1 MSKITVSKERR
12 AQPEADLT
20 EEEQRILNSGA
31 GELGWIS
38 RQLRSDLAFDNG
50 CVQRCKKKPKVSD
63 LLRLKTAVE
72 AARRRADVRM
82 RFWDD
87 VDLQN
92 GVILHLADSGHANG
106 TPEHDEIKRYRSIGG
121 YYILIA
127 NPEVLEG
134 KPSRAN
140 ILAFNSSQT
149 KRVCRSTLAAEASH
163 LSESIECGDWIIVV
177 LHEALHGSVD
187 LRNWTDVIQQRKRIY
202 VTDARSVF
210 DYLHKEACSTS
221 SDKRMAIEGAL
232 LRETVRKEGADVRW
246 IDGQQNMANVLTK
259 VNTDKTILNQ
269 FLRDGLFS
277 LIQTDANRQQK
288 LKQQLQRKARKA
300 KEKNNECENQQFP
313 ASTAGVT
320 SPFEHNSP

>member
-1 MSKITVSKERR
+1 
-12 AQPEADLT
+12 
-20 EEEQRILNSGA
+20 
-31 GELGWIS
+31 
-38 RQLRSDLAFDNG
+38 LAFDN
-50 CVQRCKKKPKVSD
+50 
-63 LLRLKTAVE
+63 
-72 AARRRADVRM
+72 
-82 RFWDD
+82 
-87 VDLQN
+87 
-92 GVILHLADSGHANG
+92 
-106 TPEHDEIKRYRSIGG
+106 
-121 YYILIA
+121 
-127 NPEVLEG
+127 
-134 KPSRAN
+134 
-140 ILAFNSSQT
+140 
-149 KRVCRSTLAAEASH
+149 
-163 LSESIECGDWIIVV
+163 
-177 LHEALHGSVD
+177 D

-313 ASTAGVT
+313 ATTAGAT
-320 SPFEHNSP
+320 SPFEHKNP